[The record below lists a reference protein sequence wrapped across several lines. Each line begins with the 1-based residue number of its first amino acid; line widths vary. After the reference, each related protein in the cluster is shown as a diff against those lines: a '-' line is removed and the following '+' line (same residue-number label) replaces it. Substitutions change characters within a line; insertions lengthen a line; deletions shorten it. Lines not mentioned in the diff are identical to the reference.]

1 MQPVSNVGLPHG
13 LELIDK
19 KLNKG
24 TPASTRGMHARRN
37 YPPCIPRCNKECL
50 LSEIPKWVLESLF
63 LPTYGIS
70 RSALKGLPSID
81 KMAKR
86 LHKATWDEEKKK
98 KKKPTKPNH
107 KFSH

>member
-1 MQPVSNVGLPHG
+1 
-13 LELIDK
+13 
-19 KLNKG
+19 
-24 TPASTRGMHARRN
+24 
-37 YPPCIPRCNKECL
+37 
-50 LSEIPKWVLESLF
+50 LF

-98 KKKPTKPNH
+98 KKKNNKTQPQILPLTNKNLCSLA
-107 KFSH
+107 K